1 MRVPMGVVLVA
12 LCLWLAIALV
22 VDHYVVSTA
31 CPSCTR
37 IAAVTVTLQIP
48 AGSLNL
54 PRVGLAL
61 LAGLPLLALALYLV
75 PWRSPGDS
83 AQWGE
88 AFRLWCQPIIWL
100 VVALACA
107 VLGESLYL
115 VSKDHWSQ
123 GMRNVARSR
132 RGVTRTSFTASAPTK
147 TASDRSASP
156 RPASPSSRSTLPQPQ
171 GGVSPCANHGSRWT

>member
-12 LCLWLAIALV
+12 LFLWLAIALV

-31 CPSCTR
+31 CPQCTR
-37 IAAVTVTLQIP
+37 IAAVALTLQIP

-61 LAGLPLLALALYLV
+61 LAGLP
-75 PWRSPGDS
+75 
-83 AQWGE
+83 Q

-100 VVALACA
+100 AVAVALA

-123 GMRNVARSR
+123 GMRNVAEAFSLSA
-132 RGVTRTSFTASAPTK
+132 TFTVN
-147 TASDRSASP
+147 DFQFL
-156 RPASPSSRSTLPQPQ
+156 TLQ
-171 GGVSPCANHGSRWT
+171 GGVTALLGLIVGLYLFVRKGVGGVFRRSSA

>member
-12 LCLWLAIALV
+12 LFLWLAIALV
-22 VDHYVVSTA
+22 VDHYLVSTV
-31 CPSCTR
+31 CPQCTR
-37 IAAVTVTLQIP
+37 IAAVTLALQIP

-61 LAGLPLLALALYLV
+61 LAGLPLLALFLYLV
-75 PWRSPGDS
+75 PWRSLGNAARWGD
-83 AQWGE
+83 

-100 VVALACA
+100 AVAVALA

-123 GMRNVARSR
+123 GMRNVAEAFSLSATFTVNDFLFLTLKG
-132 RGVTRTSFTASAPTK
+132 GVTSLLGLIVGLYLFVRK
-147 TASDRSASP
+147 GV
-156 RPASPSSRSTLPQPQ
+156 
-171 GGVSPCANHGSRWT
+171 GGVFRRSSA

>member
-12 LCLWLAIALV
+12 LFLWLAIALV

-31 CPSCTR
+31 CPQCTR
-37 IAAVTVTLQIP
+37 IAAVALTLQIP

-61 LAGLPLLALALYLV
+61 LAGLPLLALA
-75 PWRSPGDS
+75 
-83 AQWGE
+83 
-88 AFRLWCQPIIWL
+88 
-100 VVALACA
+100 

-123 GMRNVARSR
+123 GMRNVAEAFSLSA
-132 RGVTRTSFTASAPTK
+132 TFTVN
-147 TASDRSASP
+147 DFQFL
-156 RPASPSSRSTLPQPQ
+156 TLQ
-171 GGVSPCANHGSRWT
+171 GGVTALLGLIVGLYLFVRKGVGGVFRRSAV

>member
-54 PRVGLAL
+54 PRVGFAL

-123 GMRNVARSR
+123 GMRNVAEAFSVSATFTVNGFQFLTLKG
-132 RGVTRTSFTASAPTK
+132 GVTALLGLIVGLYLFVRK
-147 TASDRSASP
+147 GV
-156 RPASPSSRSTLPQPQ
+156 
-171 GGVSPCANHGSRWT
+171 GGVFKRSPA

>member
-12 LCLWLAIALV
+12 LFLWLAIALV

-31 CPSCTR
+31 CPQCTR
-37 IAAVTVTLQIP
+37 IAAVALTLQIP

-75 PWRSPGDS
+75 PWRSLGDS
-83 AQWGE
+83 ARWAE

-100 VVALACA
+100 AVAVALA

-123 GMRNVARSR
+123 GMRNVAEAFSLSATFTVNDFQFLALKG
-132 RGVTRTSFTASAPTK
+132 GVTSLLGLIVGLYLFVRK
-147 TASDRSASP
+147 GV
-156 RPASPSSRSTLPQPQ
+156 
-171 GGVSPCANHGSRWT
+171 GGVFRRSSV